1 MNVRVPKALGGLPD
15 SQPHVVSRTW
25 PPSPMWSHILD
36 DGDIARLRGAPST
49 SRCTA
54 SHRRVTVSGAGGSVR
69 AEAGPFV
76 FARTIRDM
84 STQPSA
90 LARSL
95 ETARGLKPGT
105 WDAVEALSILAVE
118 ARGLPDGSQLLA
130 LAQATA
136 SRLKSGSWE
145 AVRALAWLSRAE
157 RELADSATATKR

>member
-1 MNVRVPKALGGLPD
+1 M
-15 SQPHVVSRTW
+15 
-25 PPSPMWSHILD
+25 
-36 DGDIARLRGAPST
+36 RG
-49 SRCTA
+49 
-54 SHRRVTVSGAGGSVR
+54 
-69 AEAGPFV
+69 EAGPSV

-95 ETARGLKPGT
+95 ETARGLKPGA

-157 RELADSATATKR
+157 RELADSATATNS